1 MFFSNYTN
9 SIHNDCH
16 SGNFLFHKI
25 KPGGYFHYNIFGI
38 DYYLEN
44 LGYLWVIWDF
54 GLTEFYNLK
63 PINTDY
69 LRIIISILYDK
80 KYYSNTEF
88 EIIFN
93 LIDKII
99 NKYNKIVDTN
109 KIKDINIEILQFL
122 LLNTSSFITEKPS
135 NIINKKPYIIT
146 DVKPPTK
153 ISKSMSSLSYFKK
166 IIFNRT

>member
-1 MFFSNYTN
+1 M
-9 SIHNDCH
+9 
-16 SGNFLFHKI
+16 
-25 KPGGYFHYNIFGI
+25 
-38 DYYLEN
+38 
-44 LGYLWVIWDF
+44 
-54 GLTEFYNLK
+54 
-63 PINTDY
+63 
-69 LRIIISILYDK
+69 RIIISILYDK

-99 NKYNKIVDTN
+99 NKYNQIVDTN

-153 ISKSMSSLSYFKK
+153 ISKSMSSLSYLKNY
-166 IIFNRT
+166 I